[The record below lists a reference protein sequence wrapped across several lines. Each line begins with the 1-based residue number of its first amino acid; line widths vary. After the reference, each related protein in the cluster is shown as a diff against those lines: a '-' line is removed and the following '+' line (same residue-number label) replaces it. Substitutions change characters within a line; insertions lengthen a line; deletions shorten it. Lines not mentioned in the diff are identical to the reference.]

1 MSENVSLTS
10 DSTVSEFQHVTHRQE
25 TKEKKI
31 EKLKKKALRAA
42 YDADPDG
49 FEEEPS
55 ELHSDIDRE
64 EENMVCS
71 PVFFDATHNN
81 Y

>member
-1 MSENVSLTS
+1 LSENVSLTS
-10 DSTVSEFQHVTHRQE
+10 DSTVSESQHVTYRQE

-31 EKLKKKALRAA
+31 EKQKKKALRAA

-55 ELHSDIDRE
+55 ELRSDIDRA
-64 EENMVCS
+64 EENMVRS
-71 PVFFDATHNN
+71 PVFFDATQNN
-81 Y
+81 H